1 MAMVTSRKKSGS
13 NDKVAI
19 TGWKLPFLDL
29 YLVPGARIRKQQEVK
44 KIRAKIMVK
53 LLFEIQI
60 LKMRLKRLE
69 G

>member
-1 MAMVTSRKKSGS
+1 MAMVTNGKKSGS
-13 NDKVAI
+13 NDKAEI
-19 TGWKLPFLDL
+19 TGRKLPLLDL
-29 YLVPGARIRKQQEVK
+29 YLVQGARIRKQQEVK

-60 LKMRLKRLE
+60 LKMRLKRWE